1 MTEENAKKAGEKEEK
16 QSLSQK
22 DIDAL
27 LKGQGKG
34 AAAGNPVGA
43 SGESPSKQNS
53 RPGSFDFDKLGEGKT
68 PQEKSRID
76 MLMDVA
82 MNVKIELGRTRMS
95 IEDIL
100 SLGEGSIIE
109 LDRLAGDPVDVLV
122 NDKLVARGEV
132 MVLDNNFSV
141 RITEIIKP
149 AGNVKT

>member
-1 MTEENAKKAGEKEEK
+1 
-16 QSLSQK
+16 
-22 DIDAL
+22 
-27 LKGQGKG
+27 
-34 AAAGNPVGA
+34 
-43 SGESPSKQNS
+43 
-53 RPGSFDFDKLGEGKT
+53 
-68 PQEKSRID
+68 